1 MRNFAGNTPISRPAN
16 TVSSP
21 DRDFGGI
28 CWDKK
33 RGFVFKTTTED
44 LPFQDPE
51 RRTDAQ

>member
-1 MRNFAGNTPISRPAN
+1 MRDFAGNTSISRPTN
-16 TVSSP
+16 TVDSP

-44 LPFQDPE
+44 LPFQKPV
-51 RRTDAQ
+51 RKKNG

>member
-1 MRNFAGNTPISRPAN
+1 MRDFAGNTPISRPTN
-16 TVSSP
+16 TVDRP

-44 LPFQDPE
+44 LPFQKPV
-51 RRTDAQ
+51 RKKNG

>member
-28 CWDKK
+28 CWDKR

-51 RRTDAQ
+51 RREHG